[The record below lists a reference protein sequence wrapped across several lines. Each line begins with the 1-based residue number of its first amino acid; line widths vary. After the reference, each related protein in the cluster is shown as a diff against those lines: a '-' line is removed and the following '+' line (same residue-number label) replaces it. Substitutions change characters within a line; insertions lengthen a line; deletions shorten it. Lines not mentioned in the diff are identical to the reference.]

1 MGARCIVVTIVSSPR
16 LPAPSCSYETGASAW
31 IADRWSRSLA
41 SCCKRLRCHRARCI
55 DSRQRWEALV
65 KLKAARDRKRA
76 TGSKVEGRKSLGEI
90 DQIAQNV
97 SERVDPHQGGLSHAV
112 PCL

>member
-16 LPAPSCSYETGASAW
+16 LPALVAHTKTGASAW
-31 IADRWSRSLA
+31 IAERWSWSLA
-41 SCCKRLRCHRARCI
+41 LCCKRLRCHRARCI

-90 DQIAQNV
+90 DQ
-97 SERVDPHQGGLSHAV
+97 RDHGGQSNGRTGQEAS
-112 PCL
+112 P